1 MSKRKRNGAVL
12 VTRSCPVPRPPTPD
26 LLTAIS
32 ASSSSSSSSSAPIQP
47 LISGSRKRSYEE
59 TYDNSYEISRKR
71 PWAPQP
77 DVNRG
82 QKRTA
87 EFDFEIERLQKRLKA
102 TTPSAEE
109 AISFL
114 LPHLL
119 QMRRLYLNERQ
130 KVSVLEQANIQQKK
144 NNMILTQTL
153 RDQLTQKNLVQRQLD
168 LALYRLSLIRD
179 GSSF

>member
-12 VTRSCPVPRPPTPD
+12 VPRSCPAPRPPTPD
-26 LLTAIS
+26 LLTATLT
-32 ASSSSSSSSSAPIQP
+32 SSSSSAPFRQ
-47 LISGSRKRSYEE
+47 LSSASRKRSYEE

-71 PWAPQP
+71 PWAPQTE
-77 DVNRG
+77 VNRG

-130 KVSVLEQANIQQKK
+130 KVSVLEQESIQQKK

-179 GSSF
+179 DGSSF